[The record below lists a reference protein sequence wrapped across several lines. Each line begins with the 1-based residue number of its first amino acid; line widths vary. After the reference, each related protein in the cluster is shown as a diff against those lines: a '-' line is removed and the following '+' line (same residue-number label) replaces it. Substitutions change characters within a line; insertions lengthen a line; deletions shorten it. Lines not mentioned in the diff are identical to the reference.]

1 MLPYCSRLICF
12 QKITKYKTEKLF
24 NVSRHSILFP
34 ELLFLRGYDKNSIY
48 ISLPPSYL
56 ILSLSENK
64 SPVIDS
70 ALVQFVFVKTQF
82 P

>member
-1 MLPYCSRLICF
+1 MAPHCSRLICF
-12 QKITKYKTEKLF
+12 QKITKYGTDKLF
-24 NVSRHSILFP
+24 NVSRHSICSP
-34 ELLFLRGYDKNSIY
+34 ELLSFRGYDKNSIY
-48 ISLPPSYL
+48 ISLPRSYL